1 MLYIACV
8 LPCLGLFL
16 VQYVAYSVFAL
27 PYMSYLVFVLQC
39 LGLTF
44 CALPCMSYLIW
55 AFSLCS
61 MWLTVSVP
69 YLVCVLQSCLVSVL
83 QSSLGLSSQKVS
95 YSVLSAVFHCYE
107 IVYSSMNYMT

>member
-1 MLYIACV
+1 MYYYLFEASLELSDTGSESVTPIDSHLVCALHSRV

-61 MWLTVSVP
+61 MWLTVSLH
-69 YLVCVLQSCLVSVL
+69 YLKCLTL
-83 QSSLGLSSQKVS
+83 SLS
-95 YSVLSAVFHCYE
+95 
-107 IVYSSMNYMT
+107 